1 MEERGRVIE
10 TDLCAPLTAEKGVAQ
25 QWVPMQ
31 KSAPCC
37 VYMRVCSS
45 SKQCN
50 IIIISHLMSNYY
62 RLGTISQQP
71 REVGTTVTPIWET
84 ELREVRCLLQ
94 GHIAHHWW
102 TLMDPGIKFR

>member
-1 MEERGRVIE
+1 
-10 TDLCAPLTAEKGVAQ
+10 
-25 QWVPMQ
+25 
-31 KSAPCC
+31 
-37 VYMRVCSS
+37 
-45 SKQCN
+45 
-50 IIIISHLMSNYY
+50 MSNYY